1 MTRQYLRA
9 RLALGTCYELSA
21 RLVPPGWMQE
31 CKPHPREVSPEE
43 WYVAGPYIIWM
54 NKNAPQHRYELRGIF
69 NALHWIVH
77 DLHRDACFSITFHRG
92 KLSTSK
98 RSARSGRSR

>member
-1 MTRQYLRA
+1 
-9 RLALGTCYELSA
+9 
-21 RLVPPGWMQE
+21 
-31 CKPHPREVSPEE
+31 
-43 WYVAGPYIIWM
+43 M